1 MTDKEA
7 IEYGYR
13 HLNECIWKITD
24 TNEYALIYV
33 LEKRKEFISRSI
45 SALQEREERS
55 NPTKSWIKYSCD
67 EWVCPYCGY
76 DKYCDTLDGGVLP
89 PFCEECGR
97 PLKGV
102 DNGS

>member
-7 IEYGYR
+7 IS
-13 HLNECIWKITD
+13 
-24 TNEYALIYV
+24 V
-33 LEKRKEFISRSI
+33 LECAEFGKTTWDKPMLTEEEERLDEARDIAV

-55 NPTKSWIKYSCD
+55 NPTKAWRMYSYD
-67 EWVCPYCGY
+67 EWICPYCGY

-97 PLKGV
+97 PLKEG
-102 DNGS
+102 